1 LKPARRST
9 AARATPF
16 SHQMSQSMARS
27 HGFQFREHVKRMS
40 EHTDDRMSTPAKI
53 PLVEQDPKVATD
65 TGSEKCDCFA
75 VGVAQ
80 S

>member
-1 LKPARRST
+1 
-9 AARATPF
+9 
-16 SHQMSQSMARS
+16 MARS